1 MKQKEKASQGSTRG
15 TKRLTCPGCAT
26 CYPTHAQPAIESSQ
40 FQGVREERESDRE
53 RWVIGV
59 TATTRRDNNSGGVNF
74 KHHHQKYRFLYFTT
88 LLFLTLTLILIL
100 ILTIQ
105 THYLTL
111 VLTLTHLPHTFLEP
125 TKPLNL
131 SPRQSYIL
139 QNPNRQSLYL
149 SFFVSFLMV
158 YSGNLQRF

>member
-74 KHHHQKYRFLYFTT
+74 KHHHQKYRLLYFTT
-88 LLFLTLTLILIL
+88 LVFLTLTL

-111 VLTLTHLPHTFLEP
+111 ALTLTHLPHTFLEP

-149 SFFVSFLMV
+149 SLCVSFLMV